1 MTLLCPLEQGNTN
14 TVALVPITRNIMQKC
29 KNLMKTR
36 RLTLRGELFS
46 YVNTYSNNEA
56 NAKRS
61 AFVTEP
67 RSEIKSGGDG
77 QAPKA
82 RAIKGPRGETAPE
95 EC

>member
-1 MTLLCPLEQGNTN
+1 
-14 TVALVPITRNIMQKC
+14 
-29 KNLMKTR
+29 MKTR